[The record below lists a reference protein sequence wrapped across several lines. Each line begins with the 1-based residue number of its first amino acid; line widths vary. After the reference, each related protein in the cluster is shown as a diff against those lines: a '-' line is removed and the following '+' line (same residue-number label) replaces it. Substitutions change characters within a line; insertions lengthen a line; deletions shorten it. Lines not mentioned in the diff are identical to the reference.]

1 MLGGAARRV
10 WRVLVRTGEGWSRHD
25 GTLLS
30 AAMAYYGAF
39 CLFPLCL
46 VLIAILGFLARFS
59 ARVQD
64 ARQELVRLAAEGISP
79 WLAGQLDLLLQ
90 GVETHAGLGGPIGL
104 AALLLGALGIFM
116 QLDYTFAKIWEKD
129 PGPRGWL
136 AAIRSALHGRLT
148 AFLML
153 LGTGVLL
160 AAVFVA
166 DLALAAVR
174 VRAGEVPAGRTLW
187 QVFQWAIPIVSY
199 TLLLSLIYKTF
210 PRAPVRWREAL
221 TGGLVA
227 GAVWFAG
234 QALLVRFAIGDSYT
248 AYGVVGSF
256 VALMLWFYYA
266 SAVVFLGAEL
276 VRAIGL
282 ESQLSATGPRAA
294 GAFH

>member
-1 MLGGAARRV
+1 
-10 WRVLVRTGEGWSRHD
+10 
-25 GTLLS
+25 
-30 AAMAYYGAF
+30 MAYYGAF

-46 VLIAILGFLARFS
+46 VLIAILGFLTRFS
-59 ARVQD
+59 VRVHD
-64 ARQELVRLAAEGISP
+64 ARQQLVHLAREGVSP
-79 WLAGQLDLLLQ
+79 WLADQLDLLLR

-104 AALLLGALGIFM
+104 AALLLGAVGIFM

-136 AAIRSALHGRLT
+136 AAIRSALHDRLV

-153 LGTGVLL
+153 LGAGVLL

-166 DLALAAVR
+166 DVAMAAVR
-174 VRAGEVPAGRTLW
+174 HTVAQLPAGHSLW
-187 QVFQWAIPIVSY
+187 HVVQWAIPIVSY

-221 TGGLVA
+221 TGGLAA
-227 GAVWFAG
+227 GVVWFAG
-234 QALLVRFAIGDSYT
+234 QALLIRFAIGDSYT

-276 VRAIGL
+276 VRSLAL
-282 ESQLSATGPRAA
+282 ESQPTPDSPASSPDVGNP
-294 GAFH
+294 

>member
-1 MLGGAARRV
+1 MLHGAARRV

-30 AAMAYYGAF
+30 AATAYYGAF

-59 ARVQD
+59 VRVQD
-64 ARQELVRLAAEGISP
+64 ARQELVRLAAEGVSP

-90 GVETHAGLGGPIGL
+90 GVETQAGLGGPIGL

-129 PGPRGWL
+129 PGPGGWL
-136 AAIRSALHGRLT
+136 AAIRSALHGRLM

-160 AAVFVA
+160 AAVFLADVA
-166 DLALAAVR
+166 LTAVR
-174 VRAGEVPAGRTLW
+174 LRAGEVPAGRTLW
-187 QVFQWAIPIVSY
+187 QAIQLAIPILSY
-199 TLLLSLIYKTF
+199 TLLLSLVYKTF

-276 VRAIGL
+276 VRALGL
-282 ESQLSATGPRAA
+282 ESRPAPASPGSSPDP
-294 GAFH
+294 G